1 MTLAVSVRAATA
13 RIALLR
19 GDELTD
25 YAVWH
30 FDQPDSVGDVYTGR
44 ITSFVPAMAGYFVE
58 LGDATGFL
66 PASAAPPGLTE
77 GAYLTVTISRAAQGG
92 KGPRLGAAGEPAGDR
107 PGLLRRGPGP
117 LLELAARHPGGRIV
131 INDYGLIAQLRPV
144 LEDRMAYQTVTFDPV
159 LEDEIAALH
168 QPSAALPGGTTM
180 HVTPTP
186 ALTAIDIDAGAASA
200 AGAAKPAAQLAL
212 NTALLPV
219 IARQIRLR
227 NLSGAILID
236 FAGMKSAA
244 RARLADPLRAA
255 LATDPLKPRFLGFSN
270 LGLAEITRP
279 RIRPALHEITP

>member
-1 MTLAVSVRAATA
+1 MILAVSVRAATA
-13 RIALLR
+13 RIAVLR

-30 FDQPDSVGDVYTGR
+30 FDQPDGVGDVYTGR
-44 ITSFVPAMAGYFVE
+44 ITGFVPAMAGYFVE

-66 PASAAPPGLTE
+66 PASAAPAGLTE
-77 GAYLTVTISRAAQGG
+77 GTYITATITRAAQGG
-92 KGPRLGAAGEPAGDR
+92 KGPRLIASTEPPAQKPDLR
-107 PGLLRRGPGP
+107 RRGPGP
-117 LLELAARHPGGRIV
+117 LLELAAQHPAARI
-131 INDYGLIAQLRPV
+131 IIDDYGLIARLRPA
-144 LEDRMAYQTVTFDPV
+144 LGDRLSYQATSFDPI

-168 QPSAALPGGTTM
+168 LPTATLPGGAAM
-180 HVTPTP
+180 HITPTP

-200 AGAAKPAAQLAL
+200 ARAAKPAAQLAL
-212 NTALLPV
+212 NAALIPA

-255 LATDPLKPRFLGFSN
+255 LAADPLKPRFLGFSN

-279 RIRPALHEITP
+279 RIRPPLHEITP